1 LTQWRK
7 TNPDGPPNYVAA
19 ADIWLA
25 RHKSRTAMCFVNFR
39 DVPLNGM
46 PRIYL
51 AWPREVAD
59 KLKGARGGIGDTIL
73 FNLPVRNIAKAV
85 VSPEWVM
92 TEQRVKLLLEAD

>member
-1 LTQWRK
+1 MAGWHVSTAAEAMAAAQFARLGCDVSVK
-7 TNPDGPPNYVAA
+7 NPDGPTNYIAA

-39 DVPLNGM
+39 DVPLDGM

-59 KLKGARGGIGDTIL
+59 KLKGARGGDRRYDPL
-73 FNLPVRNIAKAV
+73 
-85 VSPEWVM
+85 
-92 TEQRVKLLLEAD
+92 